1 VTAENWLGRPPAAA
15 RVFRAARAHLAE
27 CPVWG
32 PDGRLT
38 WVDAFVGEVHVS
50 ALDAAPAEDLVHA
63 HGGIVGSVIPVADGT
78 WVIGLDR
85 QVWLIDAAGTH
96 LRRLAEIDH
105 PHQDHHLNDAKAD
118 PLGRLVIG
126 SVNERHD
133 EPTAG
138 LFQLIPDGYRELRA
152 GMRLSNGL
160 DWSPDERT
168 FYYTDSD
175 VRLIFAAE
183 YHEDGTLTGER
194 VFTHVADG
202 LPDGLAVDAEGCV
215 WSAVWGAGRV
225 ERFAPDGRSIGRIR
239 LPAPHVTSVTFG
251 GPSLATLFVTT
262 ARDELGEQELRAAPQ
277 SGSLFA
283 IPVSV
288 PGQPVRLLDPAQL
301 PGDPGALR
309 QDT

>member
-1 VTAENWLGRPPAAA
+1 MTAANWLADEA
-15 RVFRAARAHLAE
+15 RVFRAAGSQLAE

-38 WVDAFVGEVHVS
+38 WVDALIGEIHVS
-50 ALDAAPAEDLVHA
+50 ALDAAPSEDLVHA

-78 WVIGLDR
+78 WVIGLNR

-96 LRRLAEIDH
+96 LRLLAEIDH
-105 PHQDHHLNDAKAD
+105 PHPDHHLNDAKAD
-118 PLGRLVIG
+118 PRGRLVIG

-133 EPTAG
+133 APTAG
-138 LFQLIPDGYRELRA
+138 LFQLAPGGYRELRA

-160 DWSPDERT
+160 DWSPDEHT

-175 VRLIFAAE
+175 AHLIFAAD

-194 VFTHVADG
+194 AFAHVGDG

-215 WSAVWGAGRV
+215 WSAIWGAGRI
-225 ERFAPDGRSIGRIR
+225 ERFAPDGRNIGRIR
-239 LPAPHVTSVTFG
+239 IPAPKVTSLAFG
-251 GPSLATLFVTT
+251 SPDLATLFITT
-262 ARDELGEQELRAAPQ
+262 ARDGLDEEELTAAPQ
-277 SGSLFA
+277 SGSLFT
-283 IPVSV
+283 IPLGV

-301 PGDPGALR
+301 PNGTCAGFHA
-309 QDT
+309 DT